1 MTDRLDIDGLLID
14 IDGVLTVSWEPIDGA
29 PEALA
34 SVRASGIPLR
44 FATNTTTRTRAEV
57 ATLLGDAGMP
67 VDADEI
73 LTAPA
78 ATAAHLRRQH
88 PDARVFLLNTG
99 DLSAD
104 LEGIDLVESGPADV
118 VVIGG
123 AGVDFTHQQLN
134 EAFRLILDGA
144 AFVAMHRNVYW
155 RTAAGLELDTG
166 AYVRALEEATGV
178 EPTVLGK
185 PSPDFFA
192 AGVAE
197 LGSRHRSGG
206 DGRRRPAQRRARR
219 PTCWASRRAGADGQV
234 PRTGARG
241 ERRAARCRHR
251 LVRPPTEAPRHV
263 SVSHPRAVWL
273 VAISRVPGRRVGRP
287 GRRRRRGS
295 ARAHR

>member
-1 MTDRLDIDGLLID
+1 MADRPDIDGLLID
-14 IDGVLTVSWEPIDGA
+14 IDGVLTVSWEPIDGV

-34 SVRASGIPLR
+34 VVRASGIPLR

-99 DLSAD
+99 DLTAD

-144 AFVAMHRNVYW
+144 AFVAMHRNIYW

-197 LGSRHRSGG
+197 LGVATGRAAMVG
-206 DGRRRPAQRRARR
+206 DDLHNDVLGAQH
-219 PTCWASRRAGADGQV
+219 AGLRGV
-234 PRTGARG
+234 LVRTGKFR
-241 ERRAARCRHR
+241 EPVLAASDEQ
-251 LVRPPTEAPRHV
+251 PD
-263 SVSHPRAVWL
+263 SVVDSFADLPAL
-273 VAISRVPGRRVGRP
+273 LGVA
-287 GRRRRRGS
+287 
-295 ARAHR
+295 

>member
-1 MTDRLDIDGLLID
+1 MAGPLDINGLLID
-14 IDGVLTVSWEPIDGA
+14 IDGVLTVSWTPIDGA

-34 SVRASGIPLR
+34 SIRAAGIPLR

-57 ATLLGDAGMP
+57 GALLGEATMT

-78 ATAAHLRRQH
+78 ATAAHLRRHH

-104 LEGIDLVESGPADV
+104 LEGIDIVESGPADV

-123 AGVDFTHQQLN
+123 AGVDFTHRQLN

-144 AFVAMHRNVYW
+144 SFVAMHRNVYW
-155 RTAAGLELDTG
+155 RTSAGLELDTG

-185 PSPDFFA
+185 PSADFFA

-197 LGSRHRSGG
+197 LGLDPDRVAMVG
-206 DGRRRPAQRRARR
+206 DDLHNDVLGAQH
-219 PTCWASRRAGADGQV
+219 AGLRGV
-234 PRTGARG
+234 LVRTGKFR
-241 ERRAARCRHR
+241 EPLLAASDEQPDIVIDSFADLPR
-251 LVRPPTEAPRHV
+251 LLGA
-263 SVSHPRAVWL
+263 SV
-273 VAISRVPGRRVGRP
+273 G
-287 GRRRRRGS
+287 
-295 ARAHR
+295 